1 MRKTLLINN
10 LLAMIYF
17 SKKYK
22 NIMGKIIIMYGL
34 PAAGKT
40 TQARLIAEK
49 YGLYH
54 FAMGEKLRE
63 QIASGSEL
71 GQKIKSTVDSGLLVS
86 DELILEV
93 LRDVKN
99 QAIETGIIFDG
110 FPRIIDQA
118 ILLDKMLEE
127 VGLEVGAMC
136 LLKITSE
143 EVDKRINDRIA
154 TQNRGDDKDK
164 SVVENRMNVFLKE
177 SLPLSEHYKAKNKFY
192 ELNGEEPIEEIF
204 TKICE
209 IID

>member
-1 MRKTLLINN
+1 
-10 LLAMIYF
+10 
-17 SKKYK
+17 
-22 NIMGKIIIMYGL
+22 MGKIIIIYGL

-86 DELILEV
+86 DDLILEV

-99 QAIETGIIFDG
+99 QAVKTGIVFDG

-118 ILLDKMLEE
+118 IILDKMLAE
-127 VGLEVGAMC
+127 VGLEVDAMC
-136 LLKITSE
+136 LLKVTGE

-154 TQNRGDDKDK
+154 IENRGDDKDK

-177 SLPLSEHYKAKNKFY
+177 SIPLSEYYKAKNKFY
-192 ELNGEEPIEEIF
+192 ELDGKESIDEIF
-204 TKICE
+204 KKLCD
-209 IID
+209 IIE

>member
-1 MRKTLLINN
+1 
-10 LLAMIYF
+10 
-17 SKKYK
+17 
-22 NIMGKIIIMYGL
+22 MGKIIIMYGL

-40 TQARLIAEK
+40 TQARKLAEK

-99 QAIETGIIFDG
+99 QAVETGIIFDG

-118 ILLDKMLEE
+118 ILLDQMLAE
-127 VGLEVGAMC
+127 VNLEVSALC
-136 LLKITSE
+136 LLKISSE

-154 TQNRGDDKDK
+154 TENRGDDKDK

-177 SLPLSEHYKAKNKFY
+177 SIPLSEHYRAKDKFY
-192 ELNGEEPIEEIF
+192 ELDGEASIDDIYQ
-204 TKICE
+204 KLCE
-209 IID
+209 IIEK

>member
-1 MRKTLLINN
+1 
-10 LLAMIYF
+10 
-17 SKKYK
+17 
-22 NIMGKIIIMYGL
+22 MGKIIIMYGL

-40 TQARLIAEK
+40 TQARKIADK

-99 QAIETGIIFDG
+99 QAVETGIVFDG
-110 FPRIIDQA
+110 FPRIVDQA
-118 ILLDKMLEE
+118 ILLDQMLAE
-127 VGLEVGAMC
+127 VNLEVDALC
-136 LLKITSE
+136 LLKVSSE
-143 EVDKRINDRIA
+143 EVENRINDRIA
-154 TQNRGDDKDK
+154 TENRGDDKDK

-177 SLPLSEHYKAKNKFY
+177 SVPLSEHYRTKEKFY
-192 ELNGEEPIEEIF
+192 ELDGEEPIEDIF
-204 TKICE
+204 NKLCE

>member
-1 MRKTLLINN
+1 
-10 LLAMIYF
+10 
-17 SKKYK
+17 
-22 NIMGKIIIMYGL
+22 MGKIIIMYGL

-40 TQARLIAEK
+40 TQARKIADK

-63 QIASGSEL
+63 QNASGSEL

-93 LRDVKN
+93 LRDVKS
-99 QAIETGIIFDG
+99 QAVSTGIIFDG

-118 ILLDKMLEE
+118 ILLDQMLAE
-127 VGLEVGAMC
+127 VDLEVNALC
-136 LLKITSE
+136 LLKISSE

-154 TQNRGDDKDK
+154 LENRGDDKDK

-177 SLPLSEHYKAKNKFY
+177 SIPLSEHYKAKDKFY
-192 ELNGEEPIEEIF
+192 ELDGEAPIEDIYQ
-204 TKICE
+204 KLCD
-209 IID
+209 IIEK

>member
-1 MRKTLLINN
+1 
-10 LLAMIYF
+10 
-17 SKKYK
+17 
-22 NIMGKIIIMYGL
+22 MGKIIIIYGL

-54 FAMGEKLRE
+54 FAMGEKLRQ

-71 GQKIKSTVDSGLLVS
+71 GQKIKNTVDSGLLVS

-99 QAIETGIIFDG
+99 QAVETGIIFDG

-127 VGLEVGAMC
+127 VGLEVDAMC
-136 LLKITSE
+136 LLKISSE

-154 TQNRGDDKDK
+154 FENRGDDKDK
-164 SVVENRMNVFLKE
+164 SVVENRMNIFLKE
-177 SLPLSEHYKAKNKFY
+177 SIPLSEHYKAKNKFY
-192 ELNGEEPIEEIF
+192 ELDGQESIEEIF
-204 TKICE
+204 KKLCKI
-209 IID
+209 IG

>member
-1 MRKTLLINN
+1 
-10 LLAMIYF
+10 MIYF
-17 SKKYK
+17 SKNYK

-71 GQKIKSTVDSGLLVS
+71 GEKIKSTVASGLLVS

-99 QAIETGIIFDG
+99 QAFETGIVFDG

-118 ILLDKMLEE
+118 LLLDQMLEE
-127 VGLEVGAMC
+127 VGLKVNAMC
-136 LLKITSE
+136 LLKVSNE
-143 EVDKRINDRIA
+143 EVEKRINDRIA
-154 TQNRGDDKDK
+154 VENRGDDKDK
-164 SVVENRMNVFLKE
+164 SVVENRMAVFMKE
-177 SLPLSEHYKAKNKFY
+177 SIPLSAHYQTHEKFY
-192 ELNGEEPIEEIF
+192 ELDGEEPIDIIF
-204 TKICE
+204 EKICA
-209 IID
+209 IIDK

>member
-1 MRKTLLINN
+1 
-10 LLAMIYF
+10 
-17 SKKYK
+17 
-22 NIMGKIIIMYGL
+22 MGKIIIMYGL

-40 TQARLIAEK
+40 TQARLIAKK

-99 QAIETGIIFDG
+99 QAVETGIIFDG
-110 FPRIIDQA
+110 FPRIVDQA

-127 VGLEVGAMC
+127 VGLEVSAMC
-136 LLKITSE
+136 LLKVSSE
-143 EVDKRINDRIA
+143 AVDKRINDRIA
-154 TQNRGDDKDK
+154 IENRGDDKDK
-164 SVVENRMNVFLKE
+164 NVVENRMNVFLKE
-177 SLPLSEHYKAKNKFY
+177 SVPLSEHYKAKNKFY
-192 ELNGEEPIEEIF
+192 ELNGEESIEEIF
-204 TKICE
+204 DKLCKIIE
-209 IID
+209 Q

>member
-1 MRKTLLINN
+1 
-10 LLAMIYF
+10 
-17 SKKYK
+17 
-22 NIMGKIIIMYGL
+22 MGKIIILYGL

-40 TQARLIAEK
+40 TQAKMIAEK

-99 QAIETGIIFDG
+99 QAIATGIIFDG
-110 FPRIIDQA
+110 FPRIVDQA
-118 ILLDKMLEE
+118 ILLDQMLAE
-127 VGLEVGAMC
+127 VDLEVSALC
-136 LLKITSE
+136 LLKISSE
-143 EVDKRINDRIA
+143 AVDRRISDRIA
-154 TQNRGDDKDK
+154 LENRGDDKDK

-177 SLPLSEHYKAKNKFY
+177 SIPLSSHYRDKNKFY
-192 ELNGEEPIEEIF
+192 ELDGEEPIENIF
-204 TKICE
+204 QKLCE
-209 IID
+209 IIEK

>member
-1 MRKTLLINN
+1 MFVAI
-10 LLAMIYF
+10 IGF
-17 SKKYK
+17 SKNYQ

-99 QAIETGIIFDG
+99 QAIETGIVFDG

-118 ILLDKMLEE
+118 ILLDQMLEE
-127 VGLEVGAMC
+127 VGLEVNALC
-136 LLKITSE
+136 LLKVSSE
-143 EVDKRINDRIA
+143 EVERRIDDRIA
-154 TQNRGDDKDK
+154 VENRGDDKDK

-177 SLPLSEHYKAKNKFY
+177 SIPLSEHYRAKDKFY
-192 ELNGEEPIEEIF
+192 ELDGQEPIETIF
-204 TKICE
+204 EKLCQ

>member
-1 MRKTLLINN
+1 
-10 LLAMIYF
+10 
-17 SKKYK
+17 
-22 NIMGKIIIMYGL
+22 MGKIIIMYGL

-40 TQARLIAEK
+40 TQAKLIAEK

-99 QAIETGIIFDG
+99 QAVETGIVFDG

-118 ILLDKMLEE
+118 ILLDQMLAE
-127 VGLEVGAMC
+127 VKLEVNALC
-136 LLKITSE
+136 LLKVSSDE
-143 EVDKRINDRIA
+143 AERRINDRIA
-154 TQNRGDDKDK
+154 AQNRGDDKDK
-164 SVVENRMNVFLKE
+164 SVVINRMNVFLKE
-177 SLPLSEHYKAKNKFY
+177 SAPLSAHYQDKNKFY
-192 ELNGEEPIEEIF
+192 ELDGEEPIEIIF
-204 TKICE
+204 KKLCD
-209 IID
+209 IIEK